1 MVMLK
6 FKLLG
11 SLIFSLI
18 PVIAIPQTRSLD
30 FYIEQGIQNSPLL
43 KDLNNQLS
51 ASSIDSLLIRAAKK
65 PQIEARSQLLYSPYY
80 DNFGYDEV
88 ITDGGNYQAVAAV
101 TQNIFNRRE
110 LENKFQS
117 LEIQKQSIG
126 NSTKLSVAELKKT
139 ITDQYITSYS
149 DYSDLQFN
157 RSFLDLMT
165 NENEL
170 VKQFAE
176 KGIWSQSDYLS
187 LLVETQGQ
195 EVLVKQLKN
204 QYTKDLRLLNQ
215 LCGLNDTLT
224 WELLEPQFGLL
235 GASYYVNSPF
245 FMQFV
250 IDSMRLAN
258 ERNALE
264 IKYRPKIN
272 WFADAGVLTSSL
284 NNFYKHFGY
293 SVGAS
298 LSVPIYDGRQ
308 KDLESRKISLYENTV
323 ANYRAKYT
331 KQYDQ
336 LLYQLNDELA
346 GTEKVKDQINIQLA
360 TTKQLIAS
368 LKAQLEIGQVRMT
381 EYINAIK
388 NYRNI
393 NRNLNLVNIRM
404 HQIRNEINYLLTQ

>member
-1 MVMLK
+1 MCRL
-6 FKLLG
+6 KLL
-11 SLIFSLI
+11 SFLVFLL
-18 PVIAIPQTRSLD
+18 PPLFVFPQTRSLD
-30 FYIEQGIQNSPLL
+30 FYIDQGIKNSPLL

-51 ASSIDSLLIRAAKK
+51 ASSIDSLLVRAAKK
-65 PQIEARSQLLYSPYY
+65 PQIEAQSQMIYSPYY

-101 TQNIFNRRE
+101 TQKIFNRRE

-126 NSTKLSVAELKKT
+126 NTTKLSVAELKKT

-176 KGIWSQSDYLS
+176 NGIWSQSDYLS

-195 EVLVKQLKN
+195 EVLVEQLKN

-224 WELLEPQFGLL
+224 CDLIEPQFGLL
-235 GASYYVNSPF
+235 EASDYVNSPF

-250 IDSMRLAN
+250 IDSIRLAN
-258 ERNALE
+258 DRNALN

-272 WFADAGVLTSSL
+272 WFADAGVLTSTL

-323 ANYRAKYT
+323 ANYRVKYS
-331 KQYDQ
+331 KQYYQ
-336 LLYQLNDELA
+336 LLFQLKDELA
-346 GTEKVKDQINIQLA
+346 GTEKVKAQINIQLA
-360 TTKQLIAS
+360 TTKQLIAA

>member
-1 MVMLK
+1 MKIQIFRLTIA
-6 FKLLG
+6 LLLF
-11 SLIFSLI
+11 LIFSATSSQ
-18 PVIAIPQTRSLD
+18 VRTLD

-51 ASSIDSLLIRAAKK
+51 ASSIDSLLVRAAKK
-65 PQIEARSQLLYSPYY
+65 PQIEAKSQLLYSPYY

-101 TQNIFNRRE
+101 TQNIFNRRQ

-126 NSTKLSVAELKKT
+126 NSANLSVAELKKA
-139 ITDQYITSYS
+139 ITDQYISSYS

-157 RSFLDLMT
+157 RSFLGLMI
-165 NENEL
+165 NENEI

-176 KGIWSQSDYLS
+176 KGVLSQSDYLS

-195 EVLVKQLKN
+195 EVLVRQLKN
-204 QYTKDLRLLNQ
+204 QYLKDLRLLNQ
-215 LCGLNDTLT
+215 LCGLSDTIT
-224 WELLEPQFGLL
+224 CELIEPQLGLL
-235 GASYYVNSPF
+235 GVSDYVNSPF

-258 ERNALE
+258 DRNALN
-264 IKYRPKIN
+264 IKYKPKIS
-272 WFADAGVLTSSL
+272 WFADAGVLSSTL
-284 NNFYKHFGY
+284 KNSYKHFGY

-331 KQYDQ
+331 RQYDQ
-336 LLYQLNDELA
+336 LLFQLKDELE
-346 GTEKVKDQINIQLA
+346 GTEKVKAQINIQLA
-360 TTKQLIAS
+360 TTKQLIAA

-381 EYINAIK
+381 EYISAIK

>member
-1 MVMLK
+1 MLK
-6 FKLLG
+6 FKLLA

-18 PVIAIPQTRSLD
+18 PVIALTQTRSLD
-30 FYIEQGIQNSPLL
+30 YYIGQGIQNSPLL

-51 ASSIDSLLIRAAKK
+51 ASSIDSLLVRAAKK
-65 PQIEARSQLLYSPYY
+65 PQIEAKSQLLYSPYY

-88 ITDGGNYQAVAAV
+88 ITDGGNYQAIAAV

-117 LEIQKQSIG
+117 LEIKTHSIG
-126 NSTKLSVAELKKT
+126 NSMKLSVAELKKT

-176 KGIWSQSDYLS
+176 NGIWSQSDYLS

-195 EVLVKQLKN
+195 EVLVQQLKN

-224 WELLEPQFGLL
+224 CQLTEPQFELL
-235 GASYYVNSPF
+235 GASDYVNSPF

-264 IKYRPKIN
+264 IKYRPRIS
-272 WFADAGVLTSSL
+272 WFADAGVLTSTL

-308 KDLESRKISLYENTV
+308 KDLESRKISFYENTL
-323 ANYRAKYT
+323 AGYRAKYI

-336 LLYQLNDELA
+336 LFYQLTDELA
-346 GTEKVKDQINIQLA
+346 GTEKVKTQINIQLA
-360 TTKQLIAS
+360 TTKQLIVS

>member
-1 MVMLK
+1 MIIRDY
-6 FKLLG
+6 KLFIAF
-11 SLIFSLI
+11 IFILLPSAVL
-18 PVIAIPQTRSLD
+18 PQTRSLD
-30 FYIEQGIQNSPLL
+30 FYIDQGIQNSPLL

-51 ASSIDSLLIRAAKK
+51 ASSIDSLLVRAAKK
-65 PQIEARSQLLYSPYY
+65 PQIEAKSQLLYSPYY

-101 TQNIFNRRE
+101 TQNIFNRRQ

-126 NSTKLSVAELKKT
+126 NSAKLSVAELKKT
-139 ITDQYITSYS
+139 ITDQYITSFS

-157 RSFLDLMT
+157 RSFLGLMI

-195 EVLVKQLKN
+195 EVLVEQLKN
-204 QYTKDLRLLNQ
+204 QYIKDLRLLNQ

-224 WELLEPQFGLL
+224 CELIEPQFGLL
-235 GASYYVNSPF
+235 GASDYVNSPF

-258 ERNALE
+258 DRNSLN

-272 WFADAGVLTSSL
+272 WFADAGVLTSTL
-284 NNFYKHFGY
+284 NNFYMHFGY

-336 LLYQLNDELA
+336 LLFQLKDELA
-346 GTEKVKDQINIQLA
+346 GSEKVKAQIDIQLA
-360 TTKQLIAS
+360 TTKQLIAA
-368 LKAQLEIGQVRMT
+368 LKAQLELGQVRMT
-381 EYINAIK
+381 EYISAIK

>member
-1 MVMLK
+1 MLK

-18 PVIAIPQTRSLD
+18 PVIAITQTRSLD

-51 ASSIDSLLIRAAKK
+51 ASSIDSLLVRAAKK

-88 ITDGGNYQAVAAV
+88 ITDGGNYQAVAAF

-224 WELLEPQFGLL
+224 WELTEPQFGLL
-235 GASYYVNSPF
+235 GASDYVNSPF

-258 ERNALE
+258 ERIALA

-272 WFADAGVLTSSL
+272 WFADAGILTSTL

-336 LLYQLNDELA
+336 LLYQLNDELS

-360 TTKQLIAS
+360 TTKQLIVS

-381 EYINAIK
+381 DYINAIK

>member
-1 MVMLK
+1 MCRL
-6 FKLLG
+6 KLLVCLVFLLPP
-11 SLIFSLI
+11 LIAL
-18 PVIAIPQTRSLD
+18 PQTRSLD
-30 FYIEQGIQNSPLL
+30 FYIKQGIQNSPLL

-51 ASSIDSLLIRAAKK
+51 ASAIDSLLVRAAKK
-65 PQIEARSQLLYSPYY
+65 PQIEARSQLQYSPYY

-110 LENKFQS
+110 LENKFRS
-117 LEIQKQSIG
+117 LEIQKQSLG
-126 NSTKLSVAELKKT
+126 NSAKLSVAELKKT

-157 RSFLDLMT
+157 RSFLDLMA

-170 VKQFAE
+170 VRQFAE
-176 KGIWSQSDYLS
+176 NGIWSQSDYLS

-195 EVLVKQLKN
+195 EVLVRQLRN

-224 WELLEPQFGLL
+224 WELTEPRLGLP
-235 GASYYVNSPF
+235 GASDYINSPF

-258 ERNALE
+258 DRNALS

-272 WFADAGVLTSSL
+272 WFADAGVLTSTL
-284 NNFYKHFGY
+284 NNFYRHFGY

-298 LSVPIYDGRQ
+298 LSIPIYDGQQ

-323 ANYRAKYT
+323 ANYRAKYI

-336 LLYQLNDELA
+336 LLFQLKDELA
-346 GTEKVKDQINIQLA
+346 GAEKVKAQINIQLA

-404 HQIRNEINYLLTQ
+404 LQIRNEINYLLTQ

>member
-1 MVMLK
+1 MLK
-6 FKLLG
+6 YKLLG
-11 SLIFSLI
+11 SLILSLI
-18 PVIAIPQTRSLD
+18 PALAIPQTRSLD
-30 FYIEQGIQNSPLL
+30 FYIDQGIQNSPLL

-51 ASSIDSLLIRAAKK
+51 ATSIDSLLVHAAKK
-65 PQIEARSQLLYSPYY
+65 PQIEARSQVLYSPYY

-139 ITDQYITSYS
+139 ITEQYITSYS

-157 RSFLDLMT
+157 LSFLELMT

-195 EVLVKQLKN
+195 EVLVQQLKN

-224 WELLEPQFGLL
+224 CELTEPQFGLL
-235 GASYYVNSPF
+235 GASDYINSPF
-245 FMQFV
+245 FLQFV

-272 WFADAGVLTSSL
+272 WFADAGVLTSTL

-293 SVGAS
+293 SIGAN

-308 KDLESRKISLYENTV
+308 KDLESGKISLYEKSV
-323 ANYRAKYT
+323 ANYRAKYI

-346 GTEKVKDQINIQLA
+346 GTEKVKAQINIQLA
-360 TTKQLIAS
+360 TTKQLILS

-381 EYINAIK
+381 EYINVIK

-393 NRNLNLVNIRM
+393 NRNLNLVNIRV

>member
-1 MVMLK
+1 MLK
-6 FKLLG
+6 FKLLS
-11 SLIFSLI
+11 SLILLVI
-18 PVIAIPQTRSLD
+18 PVVAIPQTRSLD
-30 FYIEQGIQNSPLL
+30 FYIDQGIQNSPLL

-51 ASSIDSLLIRAAKK
+51 ASSIDSLLVRAAKK
-65 PQIEARSQLLYSPYY
+65 PQVEARSQLLYSPYY

-157 RSFLDLMT
+157 RSFLGLMY

-170 VKQFAE
+170 VKQFA
-176 KGIWSQSDYLS
+176 KNGISSQSDYLS

-195 EVLVKQLKN
+195 EVLVNQLKN

-224 WELLEPQFGLL
+224 IELTEPQFGLL
-235 GASYYVNSPF
+235 AISDYVNSPF

-258 ERNALE
+258 ERNALD

-272 WFADAGVLTSSL
+272 WFADAGVLTSKL
-284 NNFYKHFGY
+284 NNFYQHFGY

-298 LSVPIYDGRQ
+298 LSVPIYDGQQ
-308 KDLESRKISLYENTV
+308 KDLESRKISLSENTIT
-323 ANYRAKYT
+323 NYRTKYI

-336 LLYQLNDELA
+336 LLFQLNDELT
-346 GTEKVKDQINIQLA
+346 GTEQVKSRIEKQLA
-360 TTKQLIAS
+360 TSNQLVAS
-368 LKAQLEIGQVRMT
+368 LRAQLEIGQVRMMD
-381 EYINAIK
+381 YINAIK

-393 NRNLNLVNIRM
+393 KRNLNLVTIRT